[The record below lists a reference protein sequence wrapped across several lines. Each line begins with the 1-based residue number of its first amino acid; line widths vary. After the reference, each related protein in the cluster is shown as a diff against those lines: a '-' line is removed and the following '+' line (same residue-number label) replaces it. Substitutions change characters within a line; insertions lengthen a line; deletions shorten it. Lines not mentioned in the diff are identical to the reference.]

1 LRYAVNIKKNQ
12 AMKQTSTFL
21 LVLIC
26 VALSTVSKAQSTGT
40 VFRDFNGNGT
50 KQANEPFV
58 PGITVNAYNAADAL
72 VGTATTAAATGA
84 WSIAPAGGY
93 PIRLEFVLNSAAA
106 TNCFF
111 NQGVDFSGYLGAT
124 YGTNVRF
131 LPAEATGVNFAIS
144 YPGEYV
150 TNTNPRVATSVFTNG
165 NLTPGAGN
173 SGNLR
178 DAITIQY
185 GLANAV
191 SPTPGSNGILAP
203 ATHGAMGSVW
213 GVAHHPQSGKLLY
226 SAVLK
231 RHSALGP
238 GGSGAVYLTD
248 PATTAGATVL
258 FNLDALG
265 FPTRATGTYAYPAT
279 ATPTVTGQATV
290 NNIPYTGVI
299 GTNAERGIPNGT
311 TPYSSFASPGDA
323 HSYDAAAL
331 AQAGK
336 VGLGGLD
343 VSDDGKYVFVMNLFD
358 KKLYRITL
366 VNPAT
371 PGTPAVTAADV
382 KAFTLTDPA
391 YTGGTYRPWAVKY
404 YRGKVFVGMTNDLS
418 GTALLPGSTG
428 ILNGS
433 ESTTP
438 KYADAKGSVYSLDD
452 PATAGAGTF
461 TLVTDVALNYARLG
475 VAGEID
481 GFDKLAASA
490 VTNGINENHIFR
502 YNPWNDNYDN
512 FKQDNTQ
519 GNMKLCFPQPILSDI
534 DFDITNNA
542 FVVSIMDRL
551 GFQCSYRTY
560 SPKDQGPDD
569 GPLSSTQTAYGNSEL
584 ASGDLIKVPF
594 TAACGIGTI
603 LPNNSAANN
612 EFYAGDYYGNGGVIT
627 PAFHQEI
634 ASGGTLL
641 LPGTNEIMTNSYDP
655 STLSN
660 SGGLKILSNTT
671 GLSGNNGTVQFGA
684 NVYDLNTRG
693 ITSAKGVGMGD
704 IEYIHELAPIE
715 IGNRIW
721 NDSNG
726 DGIQGAGEAGIANV
740 TLELFADFNNDGVPD
755 GAALANTT
763 TTAAGDWYFNNANIP
778 DGDPGTAGAQIGLK
792 AGAIY
797 LIRIAA
803 ADWNSTTGAGA
814 GDLAGLRITKT
825 DAVGSGQVDFSDN
838 DASLTTG
845 AAIVPQIK
853 FTAGNAGEN
862 NHNLD
867 FGFKALASLGNKVW
881 LDEGAGGGT
890 AKDGVQNGAEPGVA
904 GVAVTLY
911 RNGQDRLPGT
921 GDDVL
926 VASTITDAFGM
937 YMFDNLTPTDQT
949 NAVTIDRTS
958 YNIRVTPPA
967 NYSFTTQTN
976 TTDDNNTTGASTTGS
991 DVNPLGVSY
1000 SVNLSSGEN
1009 NPNIDAGLI
1018 LRIPPVP
1025 SSIGDKVW
1033 FDANGDGNND
1043 GGAAEPGVAGIT
1055 VTLYDQVTGN
1065 VIAVTTTDANGNY
1078 LFNNLPNG
1086 TYQVGFSAP
1095 AGTVLSPNVGGTT
1108 PGNGTTNSDADPA
1121 TGRTGTITISAAGTQ
1136 ITGIDAGLSNDLKG
1150 AIGDFVWNDIDRD
1163 GIQEA
1168 GEPGIPGVT
1177 MQLYDPGPDGVPG
1190 GGDDVLKATT
1200 TTDANGYYIFPGLDP
1215 AKYFVVATPPTGY
1228 NNLSPKDVTAANP
1241 GGDVKDSDFNLGAAP
1256 YAGKFVS
1263 PVKTLRPTAGGV
1275 TRDMTIDLGLY
1286 NATNNLNSLGDKVW
1300 NDLNNDGLLNGTEAG
1315 VPNVTV
1321 RLLDNTGA
1329 PVNNPATGKPYV
1341 VVTDSIGNY
1350 KFVDLP
1356 DGNYIVEFANL
1367 PAGYSFTSQDASGTG
1382 NPGSGTD
1389 GINDSD
1395 AKTTTGRTGLI
1406 DLGTASPTS
1415 VNLTNVDAGIKQG
1428 IPAGTA
1434 SLGNRVWY
1442 DINNNGLQ
1450 DAGELGVSNV
1460 RCELLD
1466 NGGAAVDSDP
1476 NTAGVQPYIVYTNGL
1491 GEYLFTGLPA
1501 GDYTVRFSNFPA
1513 GYTSSLA
1520 NQGVNDAIDADAN
1533 FAGTSVTA
1541 TTTATTGI
1549 YTLQTGEDN
1558 LTVDMGIVP
1567 AAGTNSL
1574 GNFVWN
1580 DQNGDGKQDATEPGV
1595 QGVTVILYTNGADG
1609 VPGTADDVVS
1619 GVTTTDS
1626 LGRYSFVGLANGNYN
1641 VGFGNLPAGFNFTP
1655 QNVPTSTAANGSDAN
1670 SASGRTGTVALTG
1683 GTNIADLDA
1692 GIVTT
1697 RAALGN
1703 YVWLDANAN
1712 GVQDA
1717 TETGVSGVTVT
1728 LYAAD
1733 GTTVLASTIT
1743 DDMGKYYFGNLIP
1756 GSYVVG
1762 FSTIPAN
1769 LGYTLQNTP
1778 GDNGNNT
1785 NSDADPA
1792 TGKTAVIALAAGE
1805 TDLTIDA
1812 GLKPSIPASVGN
1824 FVWNDLDGDG
1834 IQDANEPGVPGILV
1848 TLYDAANNVVGT
1860 AITDGNGN
1868 YLISNVP
1875 PNNGYYIIF
1884 SNLPGTALFTGQNVG
1899 GSTAANGSDANA
1911 AGRTAPF
1918 NLTAG
1923 QYLPDID
1930 AGILN
1935 VQLLPVKLV
1944 SFTAQPQG
1952 SQVALQWVV
1961 AEQSNIGSYQVE
1973 YSKDGSSFSSFT
1985 NVAANNN
1992 LSATYNAV
2000 HPNPAAGINY
2010 YRLRIV
2016 DKNGIVTY
2024 SDVRKV
2030 NFGKISSV
2038 SVFPNPARVE
2048 VNITLTAAMI
2058 NKAAI
2063 ISILSIDG
2071 KLVISKQL
2079 VAASQTETIN
2089 VSTLASGK
2097 YIIRIVTNNDA
2108 INKTIEV
2115 IR

>member
-1 LRYAVNIKKNQ
+1 
-12 AMKQTSTFL
+12 MKQTSTFL
-21 LVLIC
+21 LVLFCI
-26 VALSTVSKAQSTGT
+26 ALSTVSKAQSTGT

-50 KQANEPFV
+50 KEVNEPFV
-58 PGITVNAYNAADAL
+58 PGVTVNAYNAAEAL
-72 VGTATTAAATGA
+72 AGTSVTTAAGF
-84 WSIAPAGGY
+84 WSITPTGGY
-93 PIRLEFVLNSAAA
+93 PIRVEFVLNSAAA

-111 NQGVDFSGYLGAT
+111 NPGVDFSGYSGAT
-124 YGTNVRF
+124 YGTSVRF
-131 LPAEATGVNFAIS
+131 LAAQTSGLTYAVS
-144 YPGEYV
+144 YPAEYV
-150 TNTNPRVATSVFTNG
+150 TNTNPRIATSVYTNG
-165 NLTPGAGN
+165 NLTTGAGN

-178 DAITIQY
+178 DAVTVQY
-185 GLANAV
+185 NTVNAV
-191 SPTPGSNGILAP
+191 SPIPGSNNTQVTLHAD
-203 ATHGAMGSVW
+203 MGSVW
-213 GVAHHPQSGKLLY
+213 GVAHHLQSGKLLY

-231 RHSALGP
+231 RHSGLGP

-248 PATTAGATVL
+248 PATATGATVL
-258 FNLDALG
+258 FNLDFLG
-265 FPTRATGTYAYPAT
+265 FPTRATGTYPYAAT
-279 ATPTVTGQATV
+279 SGQAAV

-323 HSYDAAAL
+323 HSYDAAAF
-331 AQAGK
+331 AQVGK

-371 PGTPAVTAADV
+371 PGTPAITAADV
-382 KAFTLTDPA
+382 KSFTLTDPA
-391 YTGGTYRPWAVKY
+391 YAGGTYRPWAVKY
-404 YRGKVFVGMTNDLS
+404 YRGKIFVGMANDLS
-418 GTALLPGSTG
+418 GTALLAGTTS
-428 ILNGS
+428 IANGS
-433 ESTTP
+433 ESTVP
-438 KYADAKGSVYSLDD
+438 KYANAKGSIYSLDN
-452 PATAGAGTF
+452 PATTGTGAFTF
-461 TLVTDVALNYARLG
+461 VTDIALNYANLG

-490 VTNGINENHIFR
+490 VADGVNENHIFR

-534 DFDITNNA
+534 EFDINSNA
-542 FVVSIMDRL
+542 IAVGLMDRL
-551 GFQCSYRTY
+551 GLQCSYRTY

-569 GPLSSTQTAYGNSEL
+569 GPLNSTQAAYGNSEL

-594 TAACGIGTI
+594 TAICGIGII

-612 EFYAGDYYGNGGVIT
+612 EFYGGDYFGNLGVIT
-627 PAFHQEI
+627 PPFHQEI
-634 ASGGTLL
+634 ASGGLML
-641 LPGTNEIMTNSYDP
+641 LPGTNEIMTNCYDP
-655 STLSN
+655 STSSN
-660 SGGLKILSNTT
+660 SGGLKILSNAT
-671 GLSGNNGTVQFGA
+671 GQSGNDGTVQYGA
-684 NVYDLNTRG
+684 NVYDASTRG

-704 IEYIHELAPIE
+704 IELIRELAPIE
-715 IGNRIW
+715 AGNRIW
-721 NDSNG
+721 NDANG
-726 DGIQGAGEAGIANV
+726 DGIQGAGEPGIANV

-755 GAALANTT
+755 GAALASTNTS
-763 TTAAGDWYFNNANIP
+763 ASGDWYFNNANVP
-778 DGDPGTAGAQIGLK
+778 DGDPTTAGAQIGLK
-792 AGAIY
+792 AGTVY

-825 DAVGSGQVDFSDN
+825 DVVGSGQVDFSDN
-838 DASLTTG
+838 DAALTTG
-845 AAIVPQIK
+845 AIIVPQIK

-867 FGFKALASLGNKVW
+867 FGFKSLASLGNKVW

-890 AKDGVQNGAEPGVA
+890 RNNGLQDGTEPGVA
-904 GVAVTLY
+904 GVPVTLY
-911 RNGQDRLPGT
+911 LNGPNGTPGDA
-921 GDDVL
+921 DDIL
-926 VASTITDAFGM
+926 VGSTITDAFGI
-937 YMFDNLTPTDQT
+937 YMFDNLTPSTSVQT
-949 NAVTIDRTS
+949 E

-967 NYSFTTQTN
+967 NYSFTVQSN
-976 TTDDNNTTGASTTGS
+976 ATDDNNTTGASTTGS
-991 DVNPLGVSY
+991 DVNPLGTSY
-1000 SVNLSSGEN
+1000 SINLSAGEN

-1018 LRIPPVP
+1018 LRTPPVP
-1025 SSIGDKVW
+1025 SSIGDRVW
-1033 FDANGDGNND
+1033 FDTNGDGNQD
-1043 GGAAEPGVAGIT
+1043 SGEPGVAGVT

-1095 AGTVLSPNVGGTT
+1095 AGTVLSLNVGGTT

-1121 TGRTGTITISAAGTQ
+1121 TGKTGTITISAAGTQ

-1163 GIQEA
+1163 GIQDA
-1168 GEPGIPGVT
+1168 GEPGIPGVA
-1177 MQLYDPGPDGVPG
+1177 MQLYDAGPDGLIG
-1190 GGDDVLKATT
+1190 TADDILKATT
-1200 TTDANGYYIFPGLDP
+1200 VTDANGYYIFPGLDP

-1228 NNLSPKDVTAANP
+1228 NNLSPKDVTTGNP
-1241 GGDVKDSDFNLGAAP
+1241 GGDVKDSDFGAGAGP
-1256 YAGKFVS
+1256 YALKFVS
-1263 PVKTLRPTAGGV
+1263 PVKILNSTAGGV
-1275 TRDMTIDLGLY
+1275 TRDMTVDLGLY
-1286 NATNNLNSLGDKVW
+1286 NSTNNLNSLGDKVW
-1300 NDLNNDGLLNGTEAG
+1300 NDINANGLLDGTEAG
-1315 VPNVTV
+1315 VPNITV
-1321 RLLDNTGA
+1321 RLLDGTGVA
-1329 PVNNPATGKPYV
+1329 VNNPATGKPYV

-1367 PAGYSFTSQDASGTG
+1367 PAGYSFTAQDASGTG

-1389 GINDSD
+1389 GTNDSD
-1395 AKTTTGRTGLI
+1395 AKTTTGRTGII
-1406 DLGTASPTS
+1406 DLGTASPTG

-1460 RCELLD
+1460 RVELLD
-1466 NGGAAVDSDP
+1466 GLGAAVDSDP
-1476 NTAGVQPYIVYTNGL
+1476 NTAGVQPYLVYTNGL

-1501 GDYTVRFSNFPA
+1501 GDYTVRFSNFPV
-1513 GYTSSLA
+1513 GYTSSA
-1520 NQGVNDAIDADAN
+1520 VNQGTNDAIDADAN

-1567 AAGTNSL
+1567 AAGTNSI

-1580 DQNGDGKQDATEPGV
+1580 DQNSDGKQDATEPGV
-1595 QGVTVILYTNGADG
+1595 QGVTVTLYTNGVDG
-1609 VPGTADDVVS
+1609 VPGTADDVIA

-1626 LGRYSFVGLANGNYN
+1626 LGRYSFVGLPNGNYN
-1641 VGFGNLPAGFNFTP
+1641 VGFSNLPAGFNFTP

-1683 GTNIADLDA
+1683 GTNTVDLDA

-1712 GVQDA
+1712 GIQDA
-1717 TETGVSGVTVT
+1717 GEAGVSGVTVT

-1733 GTTVLASTIT
+1733 GTTVLASTVT
-1743 DDMGKYYFGNLIP
+1743 DADGKYYFGNLTA

-1769 LGYTLQNTP
+1769 LNYTLQNTP

-1785 NSDADPA
+1785 NSDADPN
-1792 TGKTAVIALAAGE
+1792 TGKTAVITLTVGE

-1824 FVWNDLDGDG
+1824 FVWNDLDSDG
-1834 IQDANEPGVPGILV
+1834 IQDANEPGVPGIIV

-1860 AITDGNGN
+1860 VVTDGNGK

-1875 PNNGYYIIF
+1875 ANNGYYIIF
-1884 SNLPGTALFTGQNVG
+1884 SNLPGIALFTTQNSDVTPG
-1899 GSTAANGSDANA
+1899 DATAGSDANPGT
-1911 AGRTAPF
+1911 GRTTPF
-1918 NLTAG
+1918 NLIPG
-1923 QYLPDID
+1923 QYLPTVD

-1935 VQLLPVKLV
+1935 IQLLPVRLV

-1961 AEQSNIGSYQVE
+1961 AEQSNISSYQVE
-1973 YSKDGSSFSSFT
+1973 FSKDGSSFSSFT
-1985 NVAANNN
+1985 SVAANNN
-1992 LSATYNAV
+1992 LTATYNAV
-2000 HPNPAAGINY
+2000 HPNPVTGINY

-2016 DKNGIVTY
+2016 DKNGIITY

-2030 NFGKISSV
+2030 NFGKISTI

-2048 VNITLTAAMI
+2048 VNITLTAAMV
-2058 NKAAI
+2058 NKAAT

-2071 KLVISKQL
+2071 KLVSAKQL

-2097 YIIRIVTNNDA
+2097 YIIRIITGNEV

>member
-1 LRYAVNIKKNQ
+1 
-12 AMKQTSTFL
+12 MKQTSTFL

-26 VALSTVSKAQSTGT
+26 IALSTVSLAQTTGT

-50 KQANEPFV
+50 KEANEPFV
-58 PGITVNAYNAADAL
+58 PGVTVNAYNAVDAA
-72 VGTATTAAATGA
+72 VGTAVTSAAGA
-84 WSIAPAGGY
+84 WSITPTGGY
-93 PIRLEFVLNSAAA
+93 PIRVEFVLNSAAA

-111 NQGVDFSGYLGAT
+111 NQGVDFSGYSGAT
-124 YGTNVRF
+124 YGTSVRF
-131 LPAEATGVNFAIS
+131 LAAQTTGLTYAVS

-191 SPTPGSNGILAP
+191 SPVPGSNGILAP
-203 ATHGAMGSVW
+203 ATHGDMGSVW

-265 FPTRATGTYAYPAT
+265 FPTRAAGTYAYPAT

-311 TPYSSFASPGDA
+311 TPYASFASPGDA

-371 PGTPAVTAADV
+371 PGTPAVTVADV

-418 GTALLPGSTG
+418 GTGLSAGSTG
-428 ILNGS
+428 ILNGI
-433 ESTTP
+433 ESTVP
-438 KYADAKGSVYSLDD
+438 KYTDAKGSVYSLDD
-452 PATAGAGTF
+452 PTTAGAGTF

-481 GFDKLAASA
+481 GFDKLAASPGA
-490 VTNGINENHIFR
+490 ASNGVNENHIFR

-534 DFDITNNA
+534 DFDMTNNA

-569 GPLSSTQTAYGNSEL
+569 GPLNSTQTAYGNSEL

-594 TAACGIGTI
+594 TATCGIGTI

-612 EFYAGDYYGNGGVIT
+612 EFYTGDYYGNGGVIT

-641 LPGTNEIMTNSYDP
+641 LPGTNEIMTNAYDP
-655 STLSN
+655 SSLSN

-671 GLSGNNGTVQFGA
+671 GLAGNNGTTQFGA

-693 ITSAKGVGMGD
+693 LTSAKGVGMGD
-704 IEYIHELAPIE
+704 IEYIHELAPVE
-715 IGNRIW
+715 IGNRVW
-721 NDSNG
+721 NDVNG
-726 DGIQGAGEAGIANV
+726 DGIQNAGEAGIGSV
-740 TLELFADFNNDGVPD
+740 TLELYADFNNDGVPD
-755 GAALANTT
+755 GVALASTST
-763 TTAAGDWYFNNANIP
+763 SASGDWYFNNANIT

-797 LIRIAA
+797 LIRVAA

-825 DAVGSGQVDFSDN
+825 DIVGSGQVDFSDN
-838 DASLTTG
+838 DASLTSG
-845 AAIVPQIK
+845 AVLVPQIK

-881 LDEGAGGGT
+881 LDEGAGGGI
-890 AKDGVQNGAEPGVA
+890 AKDGVQNGTEPGVA

-911 RNGQDRLPGT
+911 RNGADGLPGT
-921 GDDVL
+921 ADDVL

-937 YMFDNLTPTDQT
+937 YMFENLTPTDQT
-949 NAVTIDRTS
+949 SAATIAATS
-958 YNIRVTPPA
+958 YNVRVTPPA
-967 NYSFTTQTN
+967 NYSFTVQTN
-976 TTDDNNTTGASTTGS
+976 TVDNTAGTAPIATGS

-1000 SVNLSSGEN
+1000 SVNLSAGEN
-1009 NPNIDAGLI
+1009 EPNIDAGLI
-1018 LRIPPVP
+1018 LRTPPVP
-1025 SSIGDKVW
+1025 SSIGDRVW
-1033 FDANGDGNND
+1033 FDTNGDGNQD
-1043 GGAAEPGVAGIT
+1043 SGEPGVAGVT

-1065 VIAVTTTDANGNY
+1065 IIAVTTTDANGNY

-1121 TGRTGTITISAAGTQ
+1121 TGKTGTITISAAGTQ
-1136 ITGIDAGLSNDLKG
+1136 ITGIDAGVKNDPKG
-1150 AIGDFVWNDIDRD
+1150 AIGDFVWNDLNKD
-1163 GIQEA
+1163 GIQDA

-1200 TTDANGYYIFPGLDP
+1200 TTDASGYYIFPGLDP
-1215 AKYFVVATPPTGY
+1215 AKYFVVATPPAGY
-1228 NNLSPKDVTAANP
+1228 SLSPKDVTAGNP
-1241 GGDVKDSDFNLGAAP
+1241 GGDSKDSDFGAGAAP
-1256 YAGKFVS
+1256 YAGKLVS
-1263 PVKTLRPTAGGV
+1263 PVKTLRPVAGGV
-1275 TRDMTIDLGLY
+1275 TRDMTIDLGLF
-1286 NATNNLNSLGDKVW
+1286 NSTNNLNSLGDKVW
-1300 NDLNNDGLLNGTEAG
+1300 NDINNNGILDGTEAG
-1315 VPNVTV
+1315 VPNITV
-1321 RLLDNTGA
+1321 RLLNGSGVA
-1329 PVNNPATGKPYV
+1329 VNNPATGKPYV
-1341 VVTDSIGNY
+1341 TVTDANGNY

-1367 PAGYSFTSQDASGTG
+1367 PAGYSFTGQDASGSG
-1382 NPGSGTD
+1382 APGSGTD
-1389 GINDSD
+1389 GTNDSD
-1395 AKTTTGRTGLI
+1395 AKTTTGRTGVINL
-1406 DLGTASPTS
+1406 DAAGTNPVS

-1450 DAGELGVSNV
+1450 DAGELGVGNV
-1460 RCELLD
+1460 RVELLD
-1466 NGGAAVDSDP
+1466 GAGAAVDSDP

-1491 GEYLFTGLPA
+1491 GEYLFTGLPG

-1520 NQGVNDAIDADAN
+1520 NQGTNDAIDADAN

-1541 TTTATTGI
+1541 TTTATTGV

-1580 DQNGDGKQDATEPGV
+1580 DQNGDGKQDASEPGV
-1595 QGVTVILYTNGADG
+1595 QGVTVTLYTNGVDG
-1609 VPGTADDVVS
+1609 IPGTADDVVA

-1626 LGRYSFVGLANGNYN
+1626 LGRYSFVGLGNGNYN
-1641 VGFGNLPAGFNFTP
+1641 VGFSNLPAGFNFTP

-1683 GTNIADLDA
+1683 GTNIVDLDA

-1703 YVWLDANAN
+1703 YVWLDTN
-1712 GVQDA
+1712 GDGIQDA
-1717 TETGVSGVTVT
+1717 GEAGVSGVTVT

-1733 GTTVLASTIT
+1733 GTTVLGSTIT
-1743 DDMGKYYFGNLIP
+1743 DDNGKYYFGNLTP
-1756 GSYVVG
+1756 GGYVVG

-1769 LGYTLQNTP
+1769 LAYTQQNTP

-1785 NSDADPA
+1785 NSDANTV
-1792 TGKTAVIALAAGE
+1792 TGKTAVITLSAGE
-1805 TDLTIDA
+1805 VDLTIDA
-1812 GLKPSIPASVGN
+1812 GLKPNNPASVGDL
-1824 FVWNDLDGDG
+1824 VWNDLDGDG
-1834 IQDANEPGVPGILV
+1834 VQDANEPGVPGIIV
-1848 TLYDAANNVVGT
+1848 TLFDAANNVVGT
-1860 AITDGNGN
+1860 AVTDGNGK
-1868 YLISNVP
+1868 YLISNIP
-1875 PNNGYYIIF
+1875 PGNGYYIIF
-1884 SNLPGTALFTGQNVG
+1884 SNLPATALFTTQNSNVTPG
-1899 GSTAANGSDANA
+1899 DATAGSDANPGT
-1911 AGRTAPF
+1911 GRTASF
-1918 NLTAG
+1918 NLSAG
-1923 QYLPDID
+1923 QYLPTVD

-1935 VQLLPVKLV
+1935 IQLLPVRLV
-1944 SFTAQPQG
+1944 TFTAQPQG
-1952 SQVALQWVV
+1952 SQVVLQWSV
-1961 AEQSNIGSYQVE
+1961 ADQLNTDNYEVE
-1973 YSKDGSSFSSFT
+1973 FSKDNRSFSSFT
-1985 NVAANNN
+1985 SVAANSN
-1992 LSATYNAV
+1992 LSAAYNAV

-2010 YRLRIV
+2010 YRLRII
-2016 DKNGIVTY
+2016 DKNGTITY

-2030 NFGKISSV
+2030 NFGKITSV

-2048 VNITLTAAMI
+2048 VNITLTAAMV
-2058 NKAAI
+2058 NKAAT
-2063 ISILSIDG
+2063 ISVLSIDG
-2071 KLVISKQL
+2071 KLVATRQL

-2089 VSTLASGK
+2089 VSKLAGGK
-2097 YIIRIVTNNDA
+2097 YILRIVTPNEV